1 MSNHL
6 AIATVT
12 ATLQKIIKAAIQ
24 ADISGATVTTVKPGA
39 SGGGGTPETGVNL
52 YLYQVAPNPA
62 WRNADLRTRRPKGEL
77 IKQGQAGLDLYYI
90 SFTAS

>member
-24 ADISGATVTTVKPGA
+24 AKFLISLIFRSSRSLLA
-39 SGGGGTPETGVNL
+39 S
-52 YLYQVAPNPA
+52 
-62 WRNADLRTRRPKGEL
+62 RRERHFK
-77 IKQGQAGLDLYYI
+77 
-90 SFTAS
+90 F

>member
-24 ADISGATVTTVKPGA
+24 AKFLISLIFRSSRSLLA
-39 SGGGGTPETGVNL
+39 S
-52 YLYQVAPNPA
+52 
-62 WRNADLRTRRPKGEL
+62 RRERH
-77 IKQGQAGLDLYYI
+77 
-90 SFTAS
+90 FEF